1 MSKSFNNSY
10 IYSKY
15 NYDKDIL
22 QFVVNAERIDTKGN
36 EFADIMYELKRTRLS
51 NAIPKILGSTN
62 VVLGVC
68 DKSLPKAFKVFC
80 AKDPKD
86 KNNFKV
92 FIDAS
97 DIISYKDGIYKCTHT
112 DWLTAYTLTAM
123 INLLYFKKPTT
134 LLSNST
140 LLKEGII
147 SYGNMFTMIIDYLY
161 HISSVKDL
169 YNKVKYVCGLY
180 YEISIMGKSFSSFDS
195 ISAAA
200 SRATNIEPRDMISV
214 NNQIKEED
222 FINIDT
228 FIKMLDRIF
237 RFKDIKTDVIVGLW
251 MKRYGTGT
259 VYALELFPSFCAMMI
274 NTYVGGY
281 IDNQVTIEKTAANLP
296 EFVSELLGIIE
307 RESK

>member
-1 MSKSFNNSY
+1 MPKSFNTSY

-22 QFVVNAERIDTKGN
+22 EFVLNAERIDTKSS
-36 EFADIMYELKRTRLS
+36 EFADVLYELKRAKIS
-51 NAIPKILGSTN
+51 NSITKILNSSN
-62 VVLGVC
+62 VVLGIC
-68 DKSLPKAFKVFC
+68 NKSLPKAFKVFC

-86 KNNFKV
+86 KNKFKV
-92 FIDAS
+92 FIDGS
-97 DIISYKDGIYKCTHT
+97 DIINYKDGIYTCNHV
-112 DWLTAYTLTAM
+112 DWLTSYTLSAM
-123 INLLYFKKPTT
+123 VNLLYFMKPTS
-134 LLSNST
+134 LLSNSV

-180 YEISIMGKSFSSFDS
+180 YEIAIMNKSFSSFDT

-214 NNQIKEED
+214 NNKINEED
-222 FINIDT
+222 FANIDT
-228 FIKMLDRIF
+228 FISMLSRVF
-237 RFKDIKTDVIVGLW
+237 KFKDIKTDVIVGLW

-259 VYALELFPSFCAMMI
+259 VYALELFPSFCSVMI

-296 EFVSELLGIIE
+296 EFVSELLAIIE